1 MPAAAYTL
9 RVGDTSAQDISLS
22 TSGVIVTS
30 YPMQSPTIQQQVLS
44 QLGDGDGLS
53 IPSFENVTESIELH
67 ISDTT
72 SALVAAKV
80 RAIEAILD
88 LARQDTYGSLD
99 GRVYLVAELEHDT
112 EIWRS
117 QILTARLVLPQGTDE
132 IWKKYTTATL
142 IITRR
147 FYFEVAQIRTVEL
160 TSGPTPTPTAGYVN
174 IYNADDTH
182 ATNRNWFQ
190 IAAAQVVGSIP
201 APAKISVKNA
211 SGSTRAAT
219 SLFLGNYVFN
229 NPTTVDPI
237 FRVEDVAGTLTAGT
251 TEGSIAYWHLIGGN
265 LTDAFKGQIGR
276 LVAVFTDRPLGTTLV
291 RAAMDYRGPAP
302 ILNLALGEQAL
313 NAASDY
319 AMDLGGIPIP
329 PGQNWAN
336 VGDRLYLSVMA
347 KTPTGTDTITFDWV
361 QVFPGGA
368 GRYRVLRGIYDSLTL
383 NATNEFVDDGVNGG
397 SWLRDNVN
405 SVNLPLYKPL
415 FDPIYLWPGRINRLR
430 ALINSGNNPFEA
442 GQLWQV
448 KVEYRPRRLTL

>member
-30 YPMQSPTIQQQVLS
+30 YPIQSPTIDQQALN
-44 QLGDGDGLS
+44 QLGDGNGLS
-53 IPSFENVTESIELH
+53 IPSWGNVTESIDLH
-67 ISDTT
+67 ISAAT
-72 SALVAAKV
+72 SALVADKI
-80 RAIEAILD
+80 RAIEALLN
-88 LARQDTYGSLD
+88 LARQDTYGLLD
-99 GRVYLVAELEHDT
+99 GRVYLLAQMEHDS
-112 EIWRS
+112 ELWRS
-117 QILTARLVLPQGTDE
+117 QILAARLVLPQGTDE

-147 FYFEVAQIRTVEL
+147 FFFEAEAIRTVEL
-160 TSGPTPTPTAGYVN
+160 TSGTTVTPTAGYAN

-190 IAAAQVVGSIP
+190 IAAAQIVGSIP

-211 SGSTRAAT
+211 SGGTRAAA

-237 FRVEDVAGTLTAGT
+237 FRAEDATGTAVAGT
-251 TEGSIAYWHLIGGN
+251 TEGVVGYWHLTGGN

-276 LVAVFTDRPLGTTLV
+276 MVAVFTDRPVSTTLV
-291 RAAMDYRGPAP
+291 RAALQYRAP
-302 ILNLALGEQAL
+302 SPIIDLALGEQAL
-313 NAASDY
+313 NTAQDY

-329 PGQNWAN
+329 PGVSWAN
-336 VGDRLYLSVMA
+336 AGANLYLAMKGRA
-347 KTPTGTDTITFDWV
+347 ATGTDTITVDWI
-361 QVFPGGA
+361 QIFPGGA
-368 GRYRVLRGIYDSLTL
+368 GRFRVLKGVFNSLSL
-383 NATNEFVDDGVNGG
+383 NSGNEIVDDGSGG
-397 SWLRDNVN
+397 GAWLRDNAN

-415 FDPIYLWPGRINRLR
+415 FDPIYLWPNRINRLR
-430 ALINSGNNPFEA
+430 ALINSGTGAFEA
-442 GQLWQV
+442 AQLWQV